1 MSYAVFDLDETLAHL
16 DSVYYFLLALQPEK
30 TLDQK
35 SLEKHASDFKETA
48 AIREKIYELFVE
60 KITEKEAHDPLG
72 LIRPGILEVM
82 DMLYDLQKKGI
93 IKAVVIYSNNGHLS
107 NLEFVRDIIHAYVG
121 SPDLIC
127 DCIHWGREGREE
139 EYYTHIRPTPGH
151 AKKTFSV
158 LKKLLEKGPCG
169 ASNVKSDQIYFFD
182 DQPHVL
188 DTDLNQG
195 HSIKVSE
202 YEYNV
207 PIDSISKIYRECMEE
222 LGLYGNSELEKKL
235 YSIFG
240 HKCDKHKS
248 KNSACTYEFFQDI
261 KANSEMKHVKK
272 LSIKYDE
279 SIKEIIK
286 LLVSLSHKS
295 HVGGKQTRRRRKHQK
310 KSRRNNRS

>member
-16 DSVYYFLLALQPEK
+16 DSIYYFLLALQPEK
-30 TLDQK
+30 TLDKK
-35 SLEKHASDFKETA
+35 SLEKHASNFKETDV
-48 AIREKIYELFVE
+48 IREKIYEKIVE
-60 KITEKEAHDPLG
+60 KITEREASDEPLG

-82 DMLYDLQKKGI
+82 DKLNDLKEKHI
-93 IKAVVIYSNNGHLS
+93 IKGVVIYSNNGHLS
-107 NLEFVRDIIHAYVG
+107 NLEFVRDVIHAYVG
-121 SPDLIC
+121 NPYLIC

-158 LKKLLEKGPCG
+158 LKKLLESGPCG
-169 ASNVKSDQIYFFD
+169 ASNIKSDQIYFFD

-188 DTDLNQG
+188 DENLPKG

-202 YEYNV
+202 YEYDV
-207 PIDSISKIYRECMEE
+207 PIDSIAKIYKECMEE
-222 LGLYGNSELEKKL
+222 LGLYGNSEIENKL

-261 KANSEMKHVKK
+261 KANSEKKKVKS
-272 LSIKYDE
+272 LSTKYDE
-279 SIKEIIK
+279 SIKEILN
-286 LLVSLSHKS
+286 LLDSLSHKS
-295 HVGGKQTRRRRKHQK
+295 YGGGKTRRRRKHQK